1 MIKGIL
7 FDMDGVLID
16 SEPLILHAAIS
27 YFASLGV
34 SVKKEDFTPFIGAGD
49 RKFLCGVAEKY
60 GITLDFEE
68 AKEQF
73 FFLYED
79 YAMEVGPL
87 DGVHRFITNAKKA
100 GLKIAVATSGA
111 PAKVAI
117 NLKSIGLSESDFDL
131 VVTGSMIKRNKPAP
145 DIYQLA
151 SLAMGLPTEECLV
164 MEDAINGIHAGIQA
178 GCQVCALTTTF
189 VVTALFEAGAD
200 LVVTSLDSFEDF
212 SSVEMFNEQ
221 VASLIS
227 ADDGKVLYGV
237 GRILPASGVMQTKEQ
252 LLALAIKEAYAKRK
266 NAYAPYSNYKV
277 GAALLS
283 AATSRVYSGCNVENS
298 SYGASICAER
308 NAVLNAI
315 ANEGS
320 LGVELLVVVSEDSP
334 PAPPCAL
341 CLQVLA
347 EFSRPDTEVHL
358 LDTAAA
364 LEQGQGTHLVYTFEE
379 LLPHPFI
386 FPSMRS

>member
-34 SVKKEDFTPFIGAGD
+34 SVKKEDFTPFIGTGD
-49 RKFLCGVAEKY
+49 RNFLCGVAEKY
-60 GITLDFEE
+60 GLTLDFEE

-73 FFLYED
+73 FSLYED

-87 DGVHRFITNAKKA
+87 EGVHRFIANAKKA
-100 GLKIAVATSGA
+100 GLNIAVATSGA

-117 NLKSIGLSESDFDL
+117 NLKSIGLCESDFDL

-151 SLAMGLPTEECLV
+151 ALAMGLPTEECLV
-164 MEDAINGIHAGIQA
+164 MEDAINGIHAGKKA
-178 GCQVCALTTTF
+178 GCSVCALTTTF

-212 SSVEMFNEQ
+212 SSVKMFNEQ
-221 VASLIS
+221 LASLIS

-237 GRILPASGVMQTKEQ
+237 GRILPASGVLQTKEQ
-252 LLALAIKEAYAKRK
+252 LLALAIREAYSKRK

-277 GAALLS
+277 GSALLS

-298 SYGASICAER
+298 SYGATICAER

-347 EFSRPDTEVHL
+347 EFCNPDTEVHL
-358 LDTAAA
+358 LDTLAA
-364 LEQGQGTHLVYTFEE
+364 LEEGQGTHLVYTFGE

>member
-34 SVKKEDFTPFIGAGD
+34 SVNKEDFTPFIGAGD
-49 RKFLCGVAEKY
+49 RRFLCGVAEKY
-60 GITLDFEE
+60 GLTIDFDE
-68 AKEQF
+68 AKKQLF
-73 FFLYED
+73 ALYED
-79 YAMEVGPL
+79 FAMEVGPL
-87 DGVHRFITNAKKA
+87 EGVHRFIANAKKA

-117 NLKSIGLSESDFDL
+117 NLKSIGLSESDFDR
-131 VVTGSMIKRNKPAP
+131 VVTGSMIKRNKPEP

-151 SLAMGLPTEECLV
+151 ALSMGLPTQECLV
-164 MEDAINGIHAGIQA
+164 MEDAINGIHAGKKA

-189 VVTALFEAGAD
+189 VVTSLFEAGAD

-221 VASLIS
+221 LALLIS
-227 ADDGKVLYGV
+227 ADDDKVQYGAN
-237 GRILPASGVMQTKEQ
+237 RILPASGVMQTKAQ
-252 LLALAIKEAYAKRK
+252 LLSLAINEAYAKRK
-266 NAYAPYSNYKV
+266 NAYAPYSTFKV

-298 SYGASICAER
+298 SYGATICAER

-320 LGVELLVVVSEDSP
+320 LGIELLVVVSEDSP

-347 EFSRPDTEVHL
+347 EFSNPETEIHL
-358 LDTAAA
+358 LDT
-364 LEQGQGTHLVYTFEE
+364 LEAQQKGQGTHLVHTFGE
-379 LLPHPFI
+379 LLPYPFI
-386 FPSMRS
+386 FPSMRP

>member
-16 SEPLILHAAIS
+16 SEPLILHTAIS

-34 SVKKEDFTPFIGAGD
+34 SVQKEDFIPFIGAGD
-49 RKFLCGVAEKY
+49 RKFICGVAEKY
-60 GITLDFEE
+60 GLSLEYEE
-68 AKEQF
+68 AEQELF
-73 FFLYED
+73 SLYEEF
-79 YAMEVGPL
+79 AMEVGPL
-87 DGVHRFITNAKKA
+87 EGVHRFISNAKKA

-117 NLKSIGLSESDFDL
+117 NLKCIGLSESDFDL
-131 VVTGSMIKRNKPAP
+131 VVTGTMIKHNKPAP

-151 SLAMGLPTEECLV
+151 SLGMGLPTEECLV
-164 MEDAINGIHAGIQA
+164 MEDAINGIHAGKKA
-178 GCQVCALTTTF
+178 GCLVCALTTTF
-189 VVTALFEAGAD
+189 VVTSLFEAGAD

-212 SSVEMFNEQ
+212 TSVEMFNEQ
-221 VASLIS
+221 VTSLMS
-227 ADDGKVLYGV
+227 SDDGKILYGAN
-237 GRILPASGVMQTKEQ
+237 RILPASGVMQTKEQ
-252 LLALAIKEAYAKRK
+252 LLDLAIREAYAKRK
-266 NAYAPYSNYKV
+266 NAYTPYSNYKV
-277 GAALLS
+277 GAAVLS

-298 SYGASICAER
+298 SYGATICAER

-315 ANEGS
+315 ATEGS

-347 EFSRPDTEVHL
+347 EFCNPETEVHL
-358 LDTAAA
+358 LDTLAA
-364 LEQGQGTHLVYTFEE
+364 LEKGKGTHLVYTFGD

>member
-27 YFASLGV
+27 YFSSLGV
-34 SVKKEDFTPFIGAGD
+34 SVQKEDFTPFIGAGD
-49 RKFLCGVAEKY
+49 RRFLCGVAEKY
-60 GITLDFEE
+60 GISLDYEE
-68 AKEQF
+68 AKTALF
-73 FFLYED
+73 SLYED

-87 DGVHRFITNAKKA
+87 EGVHRFIANARKA

-164 MEDAINGIHAGIQA
+164 IEDAINGIQA
-178 GCQVCALTTTF
+178 GKMAGCTVCALTTTF

-212 SSVEMFNEQ
+212 SSVQMFNEQ
-221 VASLIS
+221 LAGLIS
-227 ADDGKVLYGV
+227 ADDGKVQYGA

-252 LLALAIKEAYAKRK
+252 LLDLAIHEAYAKRK
-266 NAYAPYSNYKV
+266 NAYTPYSHYKV
-277 GAALLS
+277 GASVLS

-298 SYGASICAER
+298 SYGATICAER

-320 LGVELLVVVSEDSP
+320 LGVELLVVVSEDTP
-334 PAPPCAL
+334 PAPPCAV

-347 EFSRPDTEVHL
+347 EFSRPETEIHL
-358 LDTAAA
+358 LDTLAA
-364 LEQGQGTHLVYTFEE
+364 QNKGQGTHLVYTFAD
-379 LLPHPFI
+379 LLPYPFI
-386 FPSMRS
+386 FPSMRF

>member
-27 YFASLGV
+27 YFASLGI
-34 SVKKEDFTPFIGAGD
+34 SVEKDDFTPFIGAGD
-49 RKFLCGVAEKY
+49 KRFLCGVAEKY
-60 GITLDFEE
+60 GMDLDYEV
-68 AKEQF
+68 AKKELF
-73 FFLYED
+73 SLYED
-79 YAMEVGPL
+79 YALETGPL
-87 DGVHRFITNAKKA
+87 EGVHRFITNAKKA
-100 GLKIAVATSGA
+100 GLKVAVATSGA

-131 VVTGSMIKRNKPAP
+131 VVTGAMIKRNKPDP

-151 SLAMGLPTEECLV
+151 ALAMGLPTQECLV
-164 MEDAINGIHAGIQA
+164 MEDAINGIHAGKKA
-178 GCQVCALTTTF
+178 GCLVCALTTTF
-189 VVTALFEAGAD
+189 VVTSLFEAGAD

-221 VASLIS
+221 LAQLIS
-227 ADDGKVLYGV
+227 ADDGKLQYGA
-237 GRILPASGVMQTKEQ
+237 GRILPASGVMQTKAQ
-252 LLALAIKEAYAKRK
+252 LLDLAIKEAYAKRK

-308 NAVLNAI
+308 NAILNAV

-364 LEQGQGTHLVYTFEE
+364 QQSGQGTHFVHTFAD